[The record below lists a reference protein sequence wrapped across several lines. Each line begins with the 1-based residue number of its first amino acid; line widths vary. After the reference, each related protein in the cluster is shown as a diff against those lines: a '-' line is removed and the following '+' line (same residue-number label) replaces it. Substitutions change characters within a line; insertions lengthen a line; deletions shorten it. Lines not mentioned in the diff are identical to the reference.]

1 MNKNNAQDL
10 SIVVAAFTV
19 DKKNI
24 LKLAYFTNECSVFEI
39 LWHKYFPHLYLAI
52 LKKWRKREQ
61 QTQSYEQN

>member
-52 LKKWRKREQ
+52 LKK
-61 QTQSYEQN
+61 